1 MLGLFHNKKVPYS
14 NIRGKKGEDIAEE
27 FLRKAGYRI
36 LERNYVN
43 KKGYR
48 VGEIDIIAQDGD
60 LLIFIEVKAR
70 KRKGKYD
77 FPPEMAVDRNKFECL
92 QKSAYRYVRQKQK
105 ETMPYRFDV
114 VSIVYEPDETVT
126 IKHLKNIFL

>member
-1 MLGLFHNKKVPYS
+1 MLNFFSQKGEKSVLV
-14 NIRGKKGEDIAEE
+14 GKKGEDIAEE

-48 VGEIDIIAQDGD
+48 VGEIDIIAQEGEA
-60 LLIFIEVKAR
+60 LVFVEVKAR
-70 KRKGKYD
+70 KRVGRWD
-77 FPPEMAVDRNKFECL
+77 LPPEMAVDRRKLEHL
-92 QKSAYRYVRQKQK
+92 QKSACRYMRENRRENVQ
-105 ETMPYRFDV
+105 YRFDV
-114 VSIVYEPDETVT
+114 VSIVYEPDEGLT

>member
-1 MLGLFHNKKVPYS
+1 MFGLFQNKKVPYS
-14 NIRGKKGEDIAEE
+14 NIRGKRGEDIAEE

-48 VGEIDIIAQDGD
+48 VGEIDIIAQEGEA
-60 LLIFIEVKAR
+60 LVFVEVKAR
-70 KRKGKYD
+70 KRTGRWD
-77 FPPEMAVDRNKFECL
+77 FPPEMAVDRRKL
-92 QKSAYRYVRQKQK
+92 QHLQRSACRYMRENRQENVQ
-105 ETMPYRFDV
+105 YRFDV
-114 VSIVYEPDETVT
+114 VSIVYESGERLT